1 MKIKFENKKEKNY
14 LKKIYDETYILDI
27 IDILKDLSKKYN
39 ISNSTIN
46 VIDYGYDYEVITF
59 SIKNKERP
67 NNMYLVSFHVEGKK
81 IFVRYPNQRNYDYY
95 KYGYNQAILTKEG
108 YQSADKTKRV
118 EKVYPTNL
126 SLDMVSANSQN
137 INNLNRYTYN
147 YYINN
152 SKYMIKLS
160 LPKNV
165 IFDEPYFLNALLLTK
180 ENINDIID
188 LYAIIRNFLRTN
200 EFSINIENQ
209 DTKELLTVKNGVI
222 LDVVKNMKED
232 NLDYT
237 INYRKNGDKEDLEI
251 THKVL
256 EPENNKDMQKIKRK
270 IR

>member
-1 MKIKFENKKEKNY
+1 M
-14 LKKIYDETYILDI
+14 L
-27 IDILKDLSKKYN
+27 
-39 ISNSTIN
+39 
-46 VIDYGYDYEVITF
+46 
-59 SIKNKERP
+59 
-67 NNMYLVSFHVEGKK
+67 
-81 IFVRYPNQRNYDYY
+81 
-95 KYGYNQAILTKEG
+95 
-108 YQSADKTKRV
+108 
-118 EKVYPTNL
+118 
-126 SLDMVSANSQN
+126 
-137 INNLNRYTYN
+137 
-147 YYINN
+147 
-152 SKYMIKLS
+152 
-160 LPKNV
+160 
-165 IFDEPYFLNALLLTK
+165 YFLTK